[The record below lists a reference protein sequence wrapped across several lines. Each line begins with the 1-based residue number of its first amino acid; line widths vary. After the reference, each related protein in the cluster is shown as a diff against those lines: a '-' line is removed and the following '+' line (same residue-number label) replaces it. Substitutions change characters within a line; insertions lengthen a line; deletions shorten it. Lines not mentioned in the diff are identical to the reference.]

1 MARLIDADALK
12 KQSEESAAIEWN
24 QKVAPVS
31 WAYAEEDFAQR
42 IDDAP
47 TIDAVPVVRC
57 KDCRHCK
64 PVVNENC
71 EVVGCWCDEFEIV
84 DVAENHFCS
93 RGERKDGDE

>member
-1 MARLIDADALK
+1 MSDLISRKALLEKSHRLYESYVWEDDIGVDAVDV
-12 KQSEESAAIEWN
+12 SDIEAAPSVE
-24 QKVAPVS
+24 
-31 WAYAEEDFAQR
+31 
-42 IDDAP
+42 
-47 TIDAVPVVRC
+47 AVPVVRC

-93 RGERKDGDE
+93 RGERKDGADDPHRD